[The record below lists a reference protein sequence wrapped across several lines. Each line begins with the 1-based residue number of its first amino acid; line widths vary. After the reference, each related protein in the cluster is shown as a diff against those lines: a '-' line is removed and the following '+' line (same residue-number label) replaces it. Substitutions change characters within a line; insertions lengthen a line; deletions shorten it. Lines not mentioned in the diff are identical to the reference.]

1 MDALINQFLENGLN
15 SISLQTLLSAVFIAA
30 VCLLVIR
37 IVTKLLDRLF
47 ERTHWDSQLRKIL
60 LIAIRFALYLAA
72 TLVVVDSLGI
82 PITSL
87 VALVSVLSL
96 AVSLAAQTILSN
108 VAGGLVL
115 MSSKPFQLGDYIDC
129 SVGSGTVVEIGL
141 NHTKLDT
148 PAGQR
153 LVVPNSSLTASQILN
168 YSTLPQRRMDH
179 TIRVSYEVPTE
190 QVRAAVLEAMAATP
204 KILDKPAREVLV
216 SSYQENCVEYTLRC
230 WTSPA
235 DYWDVYYLLLEN
247 VKTGLEKHTIP
258 MVYQQINIRMV
269 EK

>member
-1 MDALINQFLENGLN
+1 MDALINQFLENGFSAL
-15 SISLQTLLSAVFIAA
+15 SLQSVINACLLAL
-30 VCLLVIR
+30 VCLLIIRVI
-37 IVTKLLDRLF
+37 TKLVERLL
-47 ERTHWDSQLRKIL
+47 ERSRWDSQLRKIL
-60 LIAIRFALYLAA
+60 LMSIRFALYLAA

-96 AVSLAAQTILSN
+96 AISLAAQTILSN

-129 SVGSGTVVEIGL
+129 SAGSGTVVEIGL

-153 LVVPNSSLTASQILN
+153 LVVPNSNLTASQILN
-168 YSTLPQRRMDH
+168 YSTLPHRRMDH

-190 QVRAAVLEAMAATP
+190 QVRAAVLEAMAATA
-204 KILDKPAREVLV
+204 KILEAPAREVLV

-230 WTSPA
+230 WTNTG

-247 VKTGLEKHTIP
+247 VKTTLEKHAIP